1 MLCGSRV
8 ALLACCLLGA
18 ASCGRARYDDVPR
31 DAGLDARLTQV
42 DAPESDATAAL
53 DVPLASDTPLPDAGS
68 ARDALCGRPTTL
80 TCLDFEDTPASPWAI
95 YRSTTATPP
104 SYEVRPE
111 FRGRALQ
118 ASVGMSMNTGIRF
131 PLTDPDLIRSGLY
144 VSFHMRLTRVTT
156 TGFLVLAEFNGA
168 RLADFSKISIDSD
181 AAGRFQIA
189 ATGGGGG
196 PLGPFPT
203 ERWICVRFEITDT
216 RAFAEV
222 DGVTTEI
229 TPPSDVGNFQWLAI
243 GAAAQRDTV
252 EAFYDDVILSTEPV
266 PCLPM

>member
-8 ALLACCLLGA
+8 ALLACFLLGSA
-18 ASCGRARYDDVPR
+18 GCGRARYQGAPR
-31 DAGLDARLTQV
+31 DAGLDAPLPV
-42 DAPESDATAAL
+42 IDAHVSDAARDVPAAL
-53 DVPLASDTPLPDAGS
+53 DAPLPDAGS
-68 ARDALCGRPTTL
+68 ARDALCGRATTL
-80 TCLDFEDTPASPWAI
+80 TCLDFEETPPSPWAV
-95 YRSTTATPP
+95 YRTATAPP
-104 SYEVRPE
+104 LSYEVRPE

-118 ASVGMSMNTGIRF
+118 VNVGRSMNTGVRF
-131 PLTDPDLIRSGLY
+131 PITDPELIRTGLY
-144 VSFHMRLTRVTT
+144 VSLHMRLTRPTT

-203 ERWICVRFEITDT
+203 DRWVCVRFEVSST

-222 DGVTTEI
+222 DGVTTEV

-252 EAFYDDVILSTEPV
+252 EVFYDDIVVSTEPV